1 MSNPKNA
8 LQERLAKFKGEH
20 SIVYS
25 DVTSAGSTFQC
36 TLSAT
41 LTWQGVTKQWT
52 ATSLRSRCSKKESH
66 FETAELLLQD
76 KDLLLH
82 CSVAN
87 WDVPGGSHEQ
97 ITRPVTFASGMSG
110 NFKTRLNELAMKAR
124 VECRYETTSMAP
136 FLSRITIDRPSTE
149 ESITITG
156 AEAGTKKKAAEQ
168 SAAARALNDAGVRAM
183 LGIEESLGPAVNA
196 VGGADNTHNVEGY
209 LKRPVPTRSVLDSA
223 ADVYVDTAAELVSAS
238 ATASPEP
245 AQLVQPP
252 PDSPQ
257 QLPHNT
263 ASATAVQPHP
273 STLTNPKGHL
283 LELFAKNL
291 TRLVALPG
299 AMHKSPVFSTS
310 ASAPFVATVTI
321 GTPQGDIALVGP
333 ACTTKKAAEQSA
345 AALALADSRV
355 RALLYL
361 PPLQPEPVRA
371 DVNHSRPHAPAA
383 PSTATA
389 PEPTTAQED
398 TVPIEQECAPLVPDA
413 ELSYPALSQHT
424 TDNHSFNTTTAT
436 TTAVTDTTVMPS
448 TAPAST
454 TVTTNPKG
462 RLLEMSAQAGLGL
475 TRGPQFSCTA
485 TAPFIAT
492 ISIGSPQ
499 GATVLTGPGCGTK
512 KAAEQ
517 AVAALALA
525 DTRVTQLLHP
535 PTARVQ
541 NTETVA
547 ADAFSVTPS
556 YVSENTSGPVSMTP
570 LNCVTN
576 SKGRL
581 LELCAKLPLS
591 NRCQAQ
597 FQTTVTAP
605 FISTLLLNP
614 HNIAITGPDCTTK
627 KSAEQ
632 AVAAI
637 ALQDVSIQRLLGL
650 VQAPAVATED
660 DGATGAIVDSDDVG
674 LHNN

>member
-25 DVTSAGSTFQC
+25 DVTSAGFTFQC

-82 CSVAN
+82 CNVAN

-156 AEAGTKKKAAEQ
+156 AEAGTKKAAEQ

-252 PDSPQ
+252 PGSPQ

-321 GTPQGDIALVGP
+321 GTPQGDIVLVGP
-333 ACTTKKAAEQSA
+333 ACTTKKAAEQAA
-345 AALALADSRV
+345 AALALADTRV

-361 PPLQPEPVRA
+361 PPLQPCSAPRFVAERAIPGEGAEPTM
-371 DVNHSRPHAPAA
+371 S
-383 PSTATA
+383 TA
-389 PEPTTAQED
+389 PEPTPAQED
-398 TVPIEQECAPLVPDA
+398 TVPVEQECKPVVPDA
-413 ELSYPALSQHT
+413 QLSYPALSQHS
-424 TDNHSFNTTTAT
+424 TDDQSGNTTIGT
-436 TTAVTDTTVMPS
+436 TTTVVADTTVMPS
-448 TAPAST
+448 TALAST

-475 TRGPQFSCTA
+475 TRGPQFTCTA
-485 TAPFIAT
+485 TAPFVAT

-499 GATVLTGPGCGTK
+499 GTIVLTGPGCGTK

-535 PTARVQ
+535 PARVP
-541 NTETVA
+541 NTEAVA
-547 ADAFSVTPS
+547 PEAFSVTPS
-556 YVSENTSGPVSMTP
+556 YVSENSSGPVPMAP

-576 SKGRL
+576 PKGRL
-581 LELCAKLPLS
+581 LELCAKLPLP

-605 FISTLLLNP
+605 FVSTLVLIP
-614 HNIAITGPDCTTK
+614 HNVAITGPGCTTK

-637 ALQDVSIQRLLGL
+637 ALQDASIQRLLGL
-650 VQAPAVATED
+650 ASAPAVATED
-660 DGATGAIVDSDDVG
+660 DVVRGTVKNSDDVG

>member
-1 MSNPKNA
+1 MVFSITFQTCYEIYWYSSGALALPQNGMSNPKNA

-36 TLSAT
+36 TVSVT
-41 LTWQGVTKQWT
+41 MTWQGVTKQWT

-82 CSVAN
+82 CNVAN
-87 WDVPGGSHEQ
+87 WNIPGTAHDFSSQ
-97 ITRPVTFASGMSG
+97 PATYASGMSG
-110 NFKTRLNELAMKAR
+110 NFKTRLNELSMKAR

-136 FLSRITIDRPSTE
+136 FLSRITIVRPTTE
-149 ESITITG
+149 ESVTILG
-156 AEAGTKKKAAEQ
+156 AQAGTKKAAEQ

-183 LGIEESLGPAVNA
+183 LDVEGSLGFAVNTEGR
-196 VGGADNTHNVEGY
+196 VDNTDNIEGSS
-209 LKRPVPTRSVLDSA
+209 KQRAPTQPVIITA
-223 ADVYVDTAAELVSAS
+223 ADAYVNTAAELVSTS
-238 ATASPEP
+238 AIAPLESARP
-245 AQLVQPP
+245 VQPTLP
-252 PDSPQ
+252 VSAQ
-257 QLPHNT
+257 QLPHRT
-263 ASATAVQPHP
+263 AYTTAAVQPHP

-321 GTPQGDIALVGP
+321 GTPQGDIVLVGP
-333 ACTTKKAAEQSA
+333 ACTTKKAAEQAA
-345 AALALADSRV
+345 AALALADTRV

-371 DVNHSRPHAPAA
+371 DVNHSRPHAPAG

-398 TVPIEQECAPLVPDA
+398 TVPVEQECGPVVPDA
-413 ELSYPALSQHT
+413 KLSYPALSQHT

-436 TTAVTDTTVMPS
+436 TTVVTDTTVMPS
-448 TAPAST
+448 TALAST
-454 TVTTNPKG
+454 TITTNPKG
-462 RLLEMSAQAGLGL
+462 RLLEMSAHAGLGL
-475 TRGPQFSCTA
+475 ARGPQFTCTA
-485 TAPFIAT
+485 TAPFAAT

-499 GATVLTGPGCGTK
+499 GTIVLTGPGCGTK

-525 DTRVTQLLHP
+525 DRRVTQLLHP
-535 PTARVQ
+535 PARVQ
-541 NTETVA
+541 NTAAVA

-556 YVSENTSGPVSMTP
+556 YVSENTPVVP
-570 LNCVTN
+570 Y
-576 SKGRL
+576 RWH
-581 LELCAKLPLS
+581 
-591 NRCQAQ
+591 R
-597 FQTTVTAP
+597 
-605 FISTLLLNP
+605 
-614 HNIAITGPDCTTK
+614 
-627 KSAEQ
+627 
-632 AVAAI
+632 
-637 ALQDVSIQRLLGL
+637 
-650 VQAPAVATED
+650 
-660 DGATGAIVDSDDVG
+660 
-674 LHNN
+674 

>member
-36 TLSAT
+36 TVSVT

-82 CSVAN
+82 CNVAN
-87 WDVPGGSHEQ
+87 WNIPGTAHDFSSQ
-97 ITRPVTFASGMSG
+97 PATYASGMSG
-110 NFKTRLNELAMKAR
+110 NFKTRLNELSMKVR

-136 FLSRITIDRPSTE
+136 FLSRITIVRPTTE
-149 ESITITG
+149 ESVTILG
-156 AEAGTKKKAAEQ
+156 AQAGTKKAAEQ

-183 LGIEESLGPAVNA
+183 LDIEGSLGFAVNMEGR
-196 VGGADNTHNVEGY
+196 VDNTDNIEGY
-209 LKRPVPTRSVLDSA
+209 FKPPVPTQPVIDST
-223 ADVYVDTAAELVSAS
+223 ADAYVDASAKLVSAS
-238 ATASPEP
+238 ATAPPEA
-245 AQLVQPP
+245 AQAVQPTLP
-252 PDSPQ
+252 VSAQ
-257 QLPHNT
+257 QLQQTT
-263 ASATAVQPHP
+263 ACTTAVQPHP

-321 GTPQGDIALVGP
+321 GTVQGDIVLVGP
-333 ACTTKKAAEQSA
+333 ACTTKKAAEQAA
-345 AALALADSRV
+345 AALALADTRV

-389 PEPTTAQED
+389 LEPTTVQED
-398 TVPIEQECAPLVPDA
+398 TVPIEQECGPGVPDA
-413 ELSYPALSQHT
+413 ELSYPALSQHS
-424 TDNHSFNTTTAT
+424 TDDQTFTTTTGT
-436 TTAVTDTTVMPS
+436 TTVVTDTTVMPT
-448 TAPAST
+448 TALAST

-475 TRGPQFSCTA
+475 TRGPQFTCTA
-485 TAPFIAT
+485 TAPFAAT
-492 ISIGSPQ
+492 INIFSPQ
-499 GATVLTGPGCGTK
+499 GVIVLTGPGCSTK

-535 PTARVQ
+535 PARMQ
-541 NTETVA
+541 NTAAVA
-547 ADAFSVTPS
+547 PEAFSVTPS
-556 YVSENTSGPVSMTP
+556 YVSENSSGPVAMAP
-570 LNCVTN
+570 LNGVTN
-576 SKGRL
+576 PKGRL
-581 LELCAKLPLS
+581 LELCAKLPLP

-597 FQTTVTAP
+597 FLTTVTAP
-605 FISTLLLNP
+605 FVSTLVLKP
-614 HNIAITGPDCTTK
+614 HDITVTGPGCTTK

-632 AVAAI
+632 AVAAT
-637 ALQDVSIQRLLGL
+637 ALQDSRVQRMLGL
-650 VQAPAVATED
+650 ASAPAVATED
-660 DGATGAIVDSDDVG
+660 DVVRGAVMKSDDVG
-674 LHNN
+674 LYNN

>member
-36 TLSAT
+36 TVSVT

-66 FETAELLLQD
+66 FETADLLLQD
-76 KDLLLH
+76 KDLLSH

-87 WDVPGGSHEQ
+87 WNIPGTAHDFSSQ
-97 ITRPVTFASGMSG
+97 PATYASGMSG
-110 NFKTRLNELAMKAR
+110 NFKTRLNELSMKAR

-136 FLSRITIDRPSTE
+136 FLSRITIVRPTTE
-149 ESITITG
+149 ESVTILG
-156 AEAGTKKKAAEQ
+156 AQAGTKKAAEQ
-168 SAAARALNDAGVRAM
+168 SAAARALNDGGVKAL
-183 LGIEESLGPAVNA
+183 LGIEESLGFAVDT
-196 VGGADNTHNVEGY
+196 VVGADNTHNTEGY
-209 LKRPVPTRSVLDSA
+209 FERPVPTRSVLDSA
-223 ADVYVDTAAELVSAS
+223 ADAYVDTAAELVSAP
-238 ATASPEP
+238 ATAPSVP
-245 AQLVQPP
+245 AQPSMPSL
-252 PDSPQ
+252 PDSVQ
-257 QLPHNT
+257 HLPPS
-263 ASATAVQPHP
+263 SACTTAVEPHP

-321 GTPQGDIALVGP
+321 GTPQSDIVLVGP
-333 ACTTKKAAEQSA
+333 ACTTKKAAEQAA
-345 AALALADSRV
+345 AALALADARV

-371 DVNHSRPHAPAA
+371 DVNHSRPHASAA

-389 PEPTTAQED
+389 PEPTTVKED

-413 ELSYPALSQHT
+413 QLSYPALSQHS
-424 TDNHSFNTTTAT
+424 TDDHSRNTIGTTTA
-436 TTAVTDTTVMPS
+436 AVTDSTVMPS
-448 TAPAST
+448 TAPANT
-454 TVTTNPKG
+454 IGTTNPKG

-485 TAPFIAT
+485 TAPFVAT
-492 ISIGSPQ
+492 ISIISPA
-499 GATVLTGPGCGTK
+499 GTIVLTGPGCSTK

-535 PTARVQ
+535 PARVQ
-541 NTETVA
+541 NTAAVA
-547 ADAFSVTPS
+547 AEAISVTPTC
-556 YVSENTSGPVSMTP
+556 VSENSSGPVAMAP
-570 LNCVTN
+570 LNGVTN
-576 SKGRL
+576 PKGRL
-581 LELCAKLPLS
+581 LELCAKLPLP

-597 FQTTVTAP
+597 FLTTVTAP
-605 FISTLLLNP
+605 FVSNLVLNP
-614 HNIAITGPDCTTK
+614 HNITITGPGCTTK

-637 ALQDVSIQRLLGL
+637 ALQDASIQRLLGL
-650 VQAPAVATED
+650 ASAPAVATED
-660 DGATGAIVDSDDVG
+660 DVVRGAVKNSDDVG
-674 LHNN
+674 LRNN

>member
-156 AEAGTKKKAAEQ
+156 AEAGTKKAAEQ

-321 GTPQGDIALVGP
+321 GTPQGDTVLVGP
-333 ACTTKKAAEQSA
+333 ACTTKKAAEQAA
-345 AALALADSRV
+345 AALALADTCV

-371 DVNHSRPHAPAA
+371 DVNHSRPHAPAE
-383 PSTATA
+383 PSRATA
-389 PEPTTAQED
+389 PEPIPAQEG

-413 ELSYPALSQHT
+413 PLSYPALSQHS
-424 TDNHSFNTTTAT
+424 TDDHGRNTIGTTTA
-436 TTAVTDTTVMPS
+436 AVTASTVMPS
-448 TAPAST
+448 TAPANT
-454 TVTTNPKG
+454 IGTTNPKG

-475 TRGPQFSCTA
+475 TRGPQFTCTA
-485 TAPFIAT
+485 TAPFAAT
-492 ISIGSPQ
+492 INIFSPQ
-499 GATVLTGPGCGTK
+499 GVIVLTGPGCSTK

-535 PTARVQ
+535 PARMQ
-541 NTETVA
+541 NTAAVA
-547 ADAFSVTPS
+547 PEAFSVTPS
-556 YVSENTSGPVSMTP
+556 YVSENSSGPVAMAP
-570 LNCVTN
+570 LNGVTN
-576 SKGRL
+576 PKGRL
-581 LELCAKLPLS
+581 LELCAKLPLP

-597 FQTTVTAP
+597 FLTTVTAP
-605 FISTLLLNP
+605 FVSTLVLKP
-614 HNIAITGPDCTTK
+614 HDITVTGPGCTTK

-632 AVAAI
+632 AVAAT
-637 ALQDVSIQRLLGL
+637 ALQDSRVQRMLGL
-650 VQAPAVATED
+650 ASAPAVATED
-660 DGATGAIVDSDDVG
+660 DVVRGAVMKSDDVG
-674 LHNN
+674 LYNN

>member
-36 TLSAT
+36 TVSVT

-87 WDVPGGSHEQ
+87 WNIPGTAHDFSSQ
-97 ITRPVTFASGMSG
+97 PATYASGMSG
-110 NFKTRLNELAMKAR
+110 NFKTRLNELSMKAR

-136 FLSRITIDRPSTE
+136 FLSRITIDRPTTE
-149 ESITITG
+149 ESVTITG
-156 AEAGTKKKAAEQ
+156 AQAGTKKAAEQ

-183 LGIEESLGPAVNA
+183 LDMEGSVGFAVSTE
-196 VGGADNTHNVEGY
+196 GGADTAHHSGY
-209 LKRPVPTRSVLDSA
+209 FKPPVPMQSVIDTA
-223 ADVYVDTAAELVSAS
+223 ANAYVNTAAELVSAPV
-238 ATASPEP
+238 TTPPEP
-245 AQLVQPP
+245 AQSILPSL
-252 PDSPQ
+252 PDSVQ
-257 QLPHNT
+257 QLPHST

-321 GTPQGDIALVGP
+321 GTPQGDIVLVGP
-333 ACTTKKAAEQSA
+333 ACTTKKAAEQAA
-345 AALALADSRV
+345 AALVLADARV
-355 RALLYL
+355 RPLLYL

-371 DVNHSRPHAPAA
+371 DVNHSRPHASAE

-389 PEPTTAQED
+389 PEPTTVQED
-398 TVPIEQECAPLVPDA
+398 TVPIEQECGPLVPDA
-413 ELSYPALSQHT
+413 PLSYPALSQHS
-424 TDNHSFNTTTAT
+424 TDDHSRNTIGTTTA
-436 TTAVTDTTVMPS
+436 AVTDTTVMPS
-448 TAPAST
+448 TALAST

-475 TRGPQFSCTA
+475 TRGPQFTCTA
-485 TAPFIAT
+485 TAPFAAT

-499 GATVLTGPGCGTK
+499 GTIVLTGPGCSTK

-535 PTARVQ
+535 PARVP
-541 NTETVA
+541 NTEAVATVA
-547 ADAFSVTPS
+547 CTTTPT
-556 YVSENTSGPVSMTP
+556 YANENSCGRVSMAP

-576 SKGRL
+576 PKGRL
-581 LELCAKLPLS
+581 LELCAKLPLT

-605 FISTLLLNP
+605 FVSTLVLNP
-614 HNIAITGPDCTTK
+614 HNVTITGPGCTTK

-637 ALQDVSIQRLLGL
+637 ALQDASIQRLLGL
-650 VQAPAVATED
+650 VQVPAVSAEGNVAR
-660 DGATGAIVDSDDVG
+660 GAVVNSDDVG
-674 LHNN
+674 

>member
-8 LQERLAKFKGEH
+8 LQERLAKFKGQH

-36 TLSAT
+36 TVLAT

-76 KDLLLH
+76 RDLLLH
-82 CSVAN
+82 CNGEN
-87 WDVPGGSHEQ
+87 WNLPGGSHERS
-97 ITRPVTFASGMSG
+97 TPSVSFAGGMSG

-136 FLSRITIDRPSTE
+136 FLSRITIVRPTTE
-149 ESITITG
+149 ESVTILG
-156 AEAGTKKKAAEQ
+156 AQAGTKKAAEQ
-168 SAAARALNDAGVRAM
+168 SAAARALNDAGVIAM
-183 LGIEESLGPAVNA
+183 LDLEGSLGFAVSTE
-196 VGGADNTHNVEGY
+196 GGDGY
-209 LKRPVPTRSVLDSA
+209 FKPPVPMQPVIDTA
-223 ADVYVDTAAELVSAS
+223 ANAYGNTAAELVSAP
-238 ATASPEP
+238 ATAPPEP
-245 AQLVQPP
+245 AQKLVRPL
-252 PDSPQ
+252 PDSAQ
-257 QLPHNT
+257 QLQQTT
-263 ASATAVQPHP
+263 ACTTAAQPHP

-321 GTPQGDIALVGP
+321 GTPQGDIVLVGP
-333 ACTTKKAAEQSA
+333 ACTTKKAAEQAA
-345 AALALADSRV
+345 AALALADTRV

-389 PEPTTAQED
+389 PEPTTVQED
-398 TVPIEQECAPLVPDA
+398 TVPIEHECGPVVPDA
-413 ELSYPALSQHT
+413 QLSYPALLQHS
-424 TDNHSFNTTTAT
+424 TDDQSGNTTIGT
-436 TTAVTDTTVMPS
+436 TTTVVADTTVMPS
-448 TAPAST
+448 TAPANT
-454 TVTTNPKG
+454 IGTTNPKG

-475 TRGPQFSCTA
+475 TRGPQFTCTA
-485 TAPFIAT
+485 TAPFAAT

-499 GATVLTGPGCGTK
+499 GTIVLTGPGCGTK

-535 PTARVQ
+535 PARVQ
-541 NTETVA
+541 NTAAVA

-556 YVSENTSGPVSMTP
+556 YVSENTSGPVSMAP
-570 LNCVTN
+570 LTCVAN
-576 SKGRL
+576 PKGRI
-581 LELCAKLPLS
+581 LELCAKLPLP

-605 FISTLLLNP
+605 FVSTLLLNP
-614 HNIAITGPDCTTK
+614 HNITITGPGCSTK

-637 ALQDVSIQRLLGL
+637 ALQDASIQRLLGL
-650 VQAPAVATED
+650 AQAPAVSAED
-660 DGATGAIVDSDDVG
+660 NVAPGAVMISNDVG
-674 LHNN
+674 

>member
-36 TLSAT
+36 TVSVT

-82 CSVAN
+82 CNVAN
-87 WDVPGGSHEQ
+87 WNIPGTAHDFSSQ
-97 ITRPVTFASGMSG
+97 PATYASGMSG
-110 NFKTRLNELAMKAR
+110 NFKTRLNELSMKAR

-136 FLSRITIDRPSTE
+136 FLSRITIVRPTTE
-149 ESITITG
+149 ESVTITG
-156 AEAGTKKKAAEQ
+156 AQAGTKKAAEQ

-183 LGIEESLGPAVNA
+183 LDMEGSLGFAVNTE
-196 VGGADNTHNVEGY
+196 GGAYTAHHSDGY
-209 LKRPVPTRSVLDSA
+209 FKPPVPTQPVIDSA
-223 ADVYVDTAAELVSAS
+223 ADAYVNTAAELVSTS
-238 ATASPEP
+238 AIAPLEV
-245 AQLVQPP
+245 AQPILPSLPV
-252 PDSPQ
+252 SSQ
-257 QLPHNT
+257 QLPHTT
-263 ASATAVQPHP
+263 ACTTAVQPHP

-321 GTPQGDIALVGP
+321 GTPQGDIVLVGP
-333 ACTTKKAAEQSA
+333 ACTTKKAAEQA
-345 AALALADSRV
+345 VAALALADTRV

-371 DVNHSRPHAPAA
+371 DVNHSRPHASAA
-383 PSTATA
+383 PSTAIA
-389 PEPTTAQED
+389 PEPTTVQED
-398 TVPIEQECAPLVPDA
+398 TVTIEQECGPLVPDA
-413 ELSYPALSQHT
+413 PLSYPALSQHSTDDQT
-424 TDNHSFNTTTAT
+424 TIGTT
-436 TTAVTDTTVMPS
+436 TTAVIDTTVMPT

-454 TVTTNPKG
+454 IVTTNPKG

-485 TAPFIAT
+485 TAPFVAT
-492 ISIGSPQ
+492 ISIISPA
-499 GATVLTGPGCGTK
+499 GTIVLTGPGCSTK

-525 DTRVTQLLHP
+525 DPRVTQLLHP
-535 PTARVQ
+535 PAR
-541 NTETVA
+541 
-547 ADAFSVTPS
+547 
-556 YVSENTSGPVSMTP
+556 M
-570 LNCVTN
+570 
-576 SKGRL
+576 R
-581 LELCAKLPLS
+581 
-591 NRCQAQ
+591 
-597 FQTTVTAP
+597 
-605 FISTLLLNP
+605 TLQL
-614 HNIAITGPDCTTK
+614 
-627 KSAEQ
+627 
-632 AVAAI
+632 
-637 ALQDVSIQRLLGL
+637 
-650 VQAPAVATED
+650 
-660 DGATGAIVDSDDVG
+660 
-674 LHNN
+674 